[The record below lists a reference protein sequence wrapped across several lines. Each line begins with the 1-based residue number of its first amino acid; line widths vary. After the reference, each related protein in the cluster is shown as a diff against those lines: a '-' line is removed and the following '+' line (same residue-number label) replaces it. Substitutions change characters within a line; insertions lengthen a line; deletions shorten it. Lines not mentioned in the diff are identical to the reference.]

1 MDWIHYKF
9 PVQHGITAVLRK
21 CPLLQPW
28 FLVYG
33 FMKDMRTKWGSCT
46 EISYVNVGIGK
57 IRNQSRLFWVT
68 DINHMY
74 AVRWLGS
81 FIQIIAI
88 MCVVFSLTLCIPT
101 FLTFVFYFMIN
112 CKIIQLNNDNLLF
125 DYLFSRHNESLFFM
139 DSPMPL
145 RFIKRFIL
153 ISYDLSHKQSCLW
166 LIV

>member
-21 CPLLQPW
+21 FPLLQPW

-88 MCVVFSLTLCIPT
+88 ICVVFSLTLCIPT

-125 DYLFSRHNESLFFM
+125 DYLFFRHNEPLFLWIYQCHF
-139 DSPMPL
+139 
-145 RFIKRFIL
+145 
-153 ISYDLSHKQSCLW
+153 DLLSVTFL
-166 LIV
+166 